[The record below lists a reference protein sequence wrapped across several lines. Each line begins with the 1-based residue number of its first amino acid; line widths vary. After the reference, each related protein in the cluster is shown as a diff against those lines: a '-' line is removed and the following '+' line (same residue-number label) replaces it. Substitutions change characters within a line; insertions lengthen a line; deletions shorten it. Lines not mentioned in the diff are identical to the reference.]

1 MSEIGDAVS
10 RRLNNDVSSPTMLDP
25 AEREQFL
32 TVAKLVADRPS
43 QFLYELAPFKQAL
56 TARRSLAD
64 AFAVF
69 RELLNFPANS
79 TIEYLPVKSLYEV
92 ARRHASVFVETGP
105 SGIAFTAHPPRVI
118 GAGDQRAFECVTRSL
133 YFACLP
139 ECTVRGRSGFIEFR
153 GSALLDFQGHE
164 LQRVDEQVVLD
175 LPVLKGSKDGV
186 WMCSSRGRE
195 IDLDEAFSLLGPH
208 SPQFGHWIWE
218 YIPKYIAA
226 AMSARI
232 SRVPVLIDAHMP
244 ETHREFLRMI
254 LSRETEIV
262 EVPLTA
268 TVNVRR
274 LWCAPRLF
282 FIPIYPKAVDPVWIP
297 YRTAPPDRFASVIA
311 EMLKRMSP
319 SLPPASG
326 PERIFLARKDYQA
339 RKLVNYSAIERRAK
353 QAGFMVVYPQD
364 LDFAAQIGLVRGA
377 RYILGQGGSAMLLS
391 FFARP
396 GTKLCILSSVNI
408 FRSTSYTCLLEKL
421 GIETTILTGPVTRE
435 DSPYSHTADYTILEE
450 TFSAFLRDWQT

>member
-1 MSEIGDAVS
+1 
-10 RRLNNDVSSPTMLDP
+10 MLDA

-32 TVAKLVADRPS
+32 SLAKLVANRPS
-43 QFLYELAPFKQAL
+43 QFLYELVPFKEAL
-56 TARRSLAD
+56 TARLSVAD

-69 RELLNFPANS
+69 RELLHLPENS
-79 TIEYLPVKSLYEV
+79 TIEYLPVRSLYEV
-92 ARRHASVFVETGP
+92 ARRHASGFVETGP

-118 GAGDQRAFECVTRSL
+118 GAGDARPFECVTRSL

-164 LQRVDEQVVLD
+164 MERVDEQLVLD
-175 LPVLKGSKDGV
+175 LPVLKGGKDGV

-195 IDLDEAFSLLGPH
+195 MELDEAFSLLGPH

-218 YIPKYIAA
+218 YMPKYVAA
-226 AMSARI
+226 AMSAQM

-244 ETHREFLRMI
+244 PTHREFLRMA
-254 LSRETEIV
+254 LPPETEIV

-282 FIPIYPKAVDPVWIP
+282 FIPMHPKTVDPAWIP
-297 YRTAPPDRFASVIA
+297 YRTAAPDRFASVIA
-311 EMLKRMSP
+311 EMLRRMSP

-339 RKLVNYSAIERRAK
+339 RKLLNYPAIEEHAK
-353 QAGFMVVYPQD
+353 QAGFVVLYPQE
-364 LDFAAQIGLVRGA
+364 LDFAAQIGLVRSA

-396 GTKLCILSSVNI
+396 GTKLCILSSANV
-408 FRSTSYTCLLEKL
+408 FRSTSYTCLLEQL
-421 GIETTILTGPVTRE
+421 GIDTTILTGPAVDERG
-435 DSPYSHTADYTILEE
+435 PYSHTADYTIPEQVFA
-450 TFSAFLRDWQT
+450 TFLDSWQT